1 MGILLWPF
9 QLIWGLI
16 SFLFGLMG
24 AVISIVA
31 AIVTIILG
39 VILTITLIGS
49 FMGIPL
55 IILGALLLLKTFFG
69 IL

>member
-9 QLIWGLI
+9 QLIWVFI
-16 SFLFGLMG
+16 SFLFGLMV

-31 AIVTIILG
+31 AIVTIVLG
-39 VILTITLIGS
+39 VILTITLLGS